1 MNYTTAARRVMS
13 RLKSSRL
20 LALVLLA
27 ALAPGAMADTVRFAT
42 FNASLN
48 RDSTG
53 QLLADLAVPGAV
65 DIGQPTGDPDRLTAQ
80 QRRVLQAHHV
90 AEILQAV
97 RADVLLVNEFDFDRD
112 GVPGADS
119 TPAAAGYSSAAARLF
134 QDNFLAIAHGGAD
147 TGRPATAPLRYA
159 YRHTPNTNTGVPSGL
174 DLDNNGSLGGGG
186 DALGFGA
193 FPGQFGFTVY
203 SRYEIVTVRSFQ
215 NFMWKNMPG
224 NLLQNDPTSGPNNL
238 ANFFSPERR
247 DMLRLSSKN
256 HVDISL
262 RINGQL
268 VHFIVAHPT
277 PPVFDGPEDRNGKRN
292 HDEIRL
298 LKDYIR
304 GADYLVDDAGKQGGL
319 APGAR
324 FVLAGD
330 FNADLC
336 DGDSFKVPCVAAN
349 TPGKGPNA
357 IGQLLQD
364 PLVNTQVTPRSAGGQ
379 AAATD
384 PDNNGPANQ
393 AHLGDPAFD
402 TADFNDANPGNLR
415 VDYVL
420 PSANLKI
427 VGAGVFWPTR
437 QESRFAL
444 VGTFNKPNLYAG
456 FSSSDHRAVWVD
468 VSLPAVPARASP
480 VVPSN

>member
-1 MNYTTAARRVMS
+1 MRS
-13 RLKSSRL
+13 RPRNRL
-20 LALVLLA
+20 AVLALLW
-27 ALAPGAMADTVRFAT
+27 ALSLPALADTVRFAT

-48 RDSTG
+48 RDSAG
-53 QLLADLAVPGAV
+53 QLLADLALPKAV
-65 DIGQPTGDPDRLTAQ
+65 DIAQPWADPAPLNPQ

-112 GVPGADS
+112 GVPTADS
-119 TPAAAGYSSAAARLF
+119 TPSPLGYASTAARLF
-134 QDNFLAIAHGGAD
+134 HDNFLAVPHGGAD
-147 TGRPATAPLRYA
+147 TGRPASAPLRYA
-159 YRHTPNTNTGVPSGL
+159 YRHTPNTNTGVHSGL

-203 SRYEIVTVRSFQ
+203 SRFEIVKVRSFQ
-215 NFMWKNMPG
+215 NFLWKDMPG
-224 NLLQNDPTSGPNNL
+224 SLLLNDPTAAPNNL
-238 ANFFSPERR
+238 GAFYSPAKR
-247 DMLRLSSKN
+247 DVLRLSSKN

-262 RINGQL
+262 RINGQVL
-268 VHFIVAHPT
+268 HFIVAHPT

-298 LKDYIR
+298 LKDYIQ
-304 GADYLVDDAGKQGGL
+304 GASYLVDDAGQRGGL

-336 DGDSFKVPCVAAN
+336 DGDSFKAPCVAPN

-357 IGQLLQD
+357 IGQLLLD
-364 PLVNTQVTPRSAGGQ
+364 PWVNTQVTPRSAGGT

-384 PDNNGPANQ
+384 PDNNGAANQ
-393 AHLGDPAFD
+393 AHLADPAFD

-437 QESRFAL
+437 QVGRFAL
-444 VGTFNKPNLYAG
+444 VGTFNKPNLYAS
-456 FSSSDHRAVWVD
+456 FASSDHRAVWVD
-468 VSLPAVPARASP
+468 VS
-480 VVPSN
+480 VVAAP

>member
-1 MNYTTAARRVMS
+1 M
-13 RLKSSRL
+13 LCGL
-20 LALVLLA
+20 PLPAL
-27 ALAPGAMADTVRFAT
+27 ADTVRFAT

-53 QLLADLAVPGAV
+53 QLLADLAVPKLV
-65 DIGQPTGDPDRLTAQ
+65 DITQPWADPAPLSVQ

-90 AEILQAV
+90 AEILQTV
-97 RADVLLVNEFDFDRD
+97 RADVLLLNEFDFDRD
-112 GVPGADS
+112 GVPTADS
-119 TPAAAGYSSAAARLF
+119 TPTHLGYASAAARLF
-134 QDNFLAIAHGGAD
+134 HDNFLAVPHGGAD
-147 TGRPATAPLRYA
+147 TARPASAPLRYA
-159 YRHTPNTNTGVPSGL
+159 YRYTPNTNTGAPSGL
-174 DLDNNGSLGGGG
+174 DLDNNGSVGGGG

-193 FPGQFGFTVY
+193 FAGQYGFTVY
-203 SRYEIVTVRSFQ
+203 SRFEVIGVRSFQ
-215 NFMWKNMPG
+215 NLLWKDMPG
-224 NLLQNDPTSGPNNL
+224 NLLLNDPTTGPNNL
-238 ANFFSPERR
+238 ATFYSPAKR
-247 DMLRLSSKN
+247 DVLRLSSKN

-262 RINGQL
+262 RINGQVL
-268 VHFIVAHPT
+268 HFIVAHPT

-298 LKDYIR
+298 LKDYVN
-304 GADYLVDDAGKQGGL
+304 GANYLVDDAGRRGGL
-319 APGAR
+319 PPGAR

-336 DGDSFKVPCVAAN
+336 DGDSFKAPCLAAN

-357 IGQLLQD
+357 IGQLLLD
-364 PLVNTQVTPRSAGGQ
+364 PLVNTQLTPSSAGGT

-393 AHLGDPAFD
+393 AQMGNPAFD

-437 QESRFAL
+437 QDSRFAL
-444 VGTFNKPNLYAG
+444 VGTFNKPNLYAS
-456 FSSSDHRAVWVD
+456 FASSDHRAVWVD
-468 VSLPAVPARASP
+468 VVVPAP
-480 VVPSN
+480 

>member
-1 MNYTTAARRVMS
+1 MTLRNTPR
-13 RLKSSRL
+13 
-20 LALVLLA
+20 LA
-27 ALAPGAMADTVRFAT
+27 ALTLAAALSMPTWAETVRFAT

-53 QLLADLAVPGAV
+53 QLLADLAQPKVV
-65 DIGQPTGDPDRLTAQ
+65 DITQPWADPAPLSPQ

-90 AEILQAV
+90 AEIMQIM

-112 GVPGADS
+112 GVPSADN
-119 TPAAAGYSSAAARLF
+119 TPTPTGYASAAARLF
-134 QDNFLAIAHGGAD
+134 HDNFLALPHGGAD
-147 TGRPATAPLRYA
+147 TGRPASAPLRYA

-193 FPGQFGFTVY
+193 FPGQYGFTVY
-203 SRYEIVTVRSFQ
+203 SRFEIVGVRSFQ
-215 NFMWKNMPG
+215 NFLWKDMPG
-224 NLLQNDPTSGPNNL
+224 SLLLNDPTAAPNNL
-238 ANFFSPERR
+238 NTFYSPAKREV
-247 DMLRLSSKN
+247 LRLSSKN

-262 RINGQL
+262 RINGQV

-298 LKDYIR
+298 LKDYIN
-304 GADYLVDDAGKQGGL
+304 GANYIVDDVGKQGGL
-319 APGAR
+319 SRGAQ

-336 DGDSFKVPCVAAN
+336 DGDSYKAPCLAAN

-357 IGQLLQD
+357 IGQLLLD
-364 PLVNTQVTPRSAGGQ
+364 PLVNTQLTPRSAGGA

-384 PDNNGPANQ
+384 PDNNGTANQ
-393 AHLGDPAFD
+393 AQLSDPAFD

-437 QESRFAL
+437 QDSRFAL
-444 VGTFNKPNLYAG
+444 VGTFNKPNLYAS
-456 FSSSDHRAVWVD
+456 FASSDHRAVWVD
-468 VSLPAVPARASP
+468 VNVVAPPPSRAEGAALSR
-480 VVPSN
+480 

>member
-1 MNYTTAARRVMS
+1 MKPCTGVH
-13 RLKSSRL
+13 L
-20 LALVLLA
+20 LRLVLLT
-27 ALAPGAMADTVRFAT
+27 ALAMPALAETVRFAT

-53 QLLADLAVPGAV
+53 QLLADLAAPKAL
-65 DIGQPTGDPDRLTAQ
+65 DITQPWEDPAPLTPQ

-90 AEILQAV
+90 AEILQTV

-112 GVPGADS
+112 GVPTADS
-119 TPAAAGYSSAAARLF
+119 TPTPTSYASTAARMF
-134 QDNFLAIAHGGAD
+134 HDNFLAVPHGGAD
-147 TGRPATAPLRYA
+147 TGRPASAPLRYA
-159 YRHTPNTNTGVPSGL
+159 HRHTPNTNTGVPSGL

-203 SRYEIVTVRSFQ
+203 SRFEIVGVRSFQ
-215 NFMWKNMPG
+215 NFLWKDMPG
-224 NLLQNDPTSGPNNL
+224 NLLQNDPTPGANNL
-238 ANFFSPERR
+238 ADFYSPAKREV
-247 DMLRLSSKN
+247 LRLSSKN
-256 HVDISL
+256 HVEISL
-262 RINGQL
+262 RINGQV

-298 LKDYIR
+298 LRDYIH
-304 GADYLVDDAGKQGGL
+304 GANYIVDDAGKPGGL
-319 APGAR
+319 APGAK

-336 DGDSFKVPCVAAN
+336 DGDSFKVPCEAAN
-349 TPGKGPNA
+349 KPGKGPNA
-357 IGQLLQD
+357 IGQLLLD
-364 PLVNTQVTPRSAGGQ
+364 PLINTQVTPKSAGGT

-437 QESRFAL
+437 QDSRFAL
-444 VGTFNKPNLYAG
+444 VGTFNKPNLYAS
-456 FSSSDHRAVWVD
+456 FASSDHRAVWVD
-468 VSLPAVPARASP
+468 VLVPAAR
-480 VVPSN
+480 

>member
-1 MNYTTAARRVMS
+1 MTLTTPT
-13 RLKSSRL
+13 RLAW
-20 LALVLLA
+20 LALIT
-27 ALAPGAMADTVRFAT
+27 ALALPAWADTVRFAT

-53 QLLADLAVPGAV
+53 QLLADLTGAKAV
-65 DIGQPTGDPDRLTAQ
+65 DITQAWADPSPLSPL

-90 AEILQAV
+90 AEILQTV

-112 GVPGADS
+112 GVATADS
-119 TPAAAGYSSAAARLF
+119 TPSPMGYASAAAQLF
-134 QDNFLAIAHGGAD
+134 HDNFLAVPHGGAD
-147 TGRPATAPLRYA
+147 TGRPASAPLRYA

-203 SRYEIVTVRSFQ
+203 SRFEIVGVRSFQ
-215 NFMWKNMPG
+215 NFLWKDMPG
-224 NLLQNDPTSGPNNL
+224 NLLLNDPTAPPNNL
-238 ANFFSPERR
+238 GTFYSPAKR
-247 DMLRLSSKN
+247 DVLRLSSKN

-262 RINGQL
+262 RVNGQV

-298 LKDYIR
+298 LKDYIN
-304 GADYLVDDAGKQGGL
+304 GARYLVDDAGQRGGL
-319 APGAR
+319 PPGAL

-336 DGDSFKVPCVAAN
+336 DGDSLKVPCLADN

-357 IGQLLQD
+357 IGQLLLD
-364 PLVNTQVTPRSAGGQ
+364 PLVNVQVAPRSDGGT

-393 AHLGDPAFD
+393 AHLADPAFD

-420 PSANLKI
+420 PSAKLRI
-427 VGAGVFWPTR
+427 LGAGVFWPTR
-437 QESRFAL
+437 QDSRFAL
-444 VGTFNKPNLYAG
+444 VGTFNKPNLYAS

-468 VSLPAVPARASP
+468 VSVPAP
-480 VVPSN
+480 P

>member
-1 MNYTTAARRVMS
+1 MTTFHFNRWLGV
-13 RLKSSRL
+13 
-20 LALVLLA
+20 VLLV
-27 ALAPGAMADTVRFAT
+27 ALSPCALADTVRFAT

-53 QLLADLAVPGAV
+53 QLLADLAVPKMV
-65 DIGQPTGDPDRLTAQ
+65 DITKPWADPAPLTPQ

-112 GVPGADS
+112 GLATADS
-119 TPAAAGYSSAAARLF
+119 TPSPLGYASAAARLF
-134 QDNFLAIAHGGAD
+134 HDNFLNVSHGGAD

-174 DLDNNGSLGGGG
+174 DLDSNGNLGGGG

-203 SRYEIVTVRSFQ
+203 SRYEIVGVRSFQ
-215 NFMWKNMPG
+215 NFLWKDMPG
-224 NLLQNDPTSGPNNL
+224 NLLLNDPTAAPHNL
-238 ANFFSPERR
+238 AAFYSPAKREV
-247 DMLRLSSKN
+247 LRLSSKN

-262 RINGQL
+262 RINGQV

-298 LKDYIR
+298 LKDYIN
-304 GADYLVDDAGKQGGL
+304 GADYLVDDVGQRGGL
-319 APGAR
+319 AAGAR

-336 DGDSFKVPCVAAN
+336 DGDSFKAPCVAGN

-357 IGQLLQD
+357 IGQLLLD
-364 PLVNTQVTPRSAGGQ
+364 PLVNTQVTPQSAGGT

-393 AHLGDPAFD
+393 AQLSDPAFD

-427 VGAGVFWPTR
+427 AGAGVFWPTR
-437 QESRFAL
+437 QDSRFAL
-444 VGTFNKPNLYAG
+444 VGTFNKPNLYAS
-456 FSSSDHRAVWVD
+456 FASSDHRAVWVD
-468 VSLPAVPARASP
+468 V
-480 VVPSN
+480 VVSAAP